1 MMEET
6 VLTDDSM
13 DDQYDRPK
21 TRWGPVGAVASPPA
35 SVISAEDGHVTMVE
49 QLQHLEEE
57 QEQLNS
63 SLLALTTHFAQV
75 QFRLKQIV
83 NAPIDEK
90 ENLLKDLE
98 EFAFKGC
105 PDVRGCRSQ
114 DAQMLE
120 DASEKEHESRISQQ
134 REKQMELISQLK
146 SQLDDLEQFAY
157 EEGSGELPQ
166 NMVLEKQN
174 VIIEELKKKLD
185 LNIGDMDKLT
195 TDDLR
200 QLVDSAIGRIVNPA
214 KVKETVINQLKNQI
228 GDLERFIS
236 FLQGEPSTPGTTA
249 PDSCSCP
256 VHAKDDTI
264 SEADSETPD
273 CCVHPKADKIGS
285 KQSTAERI
293 KNMRENHISSMRK
306 ALALLQYMAI
316 TQLGCGTDKLKE
328 KKAAKPDPT
337 EDYRELLKVLD
348 AAVNH
353 VIMLARQQQ
362 EMPAEDSDY
371 TSDSSDSPVSRPL
384 DDVNVAVR
392 RELAPALRN
401 LFEHGMFKHS
411 SSSDALMTP
420 ITACLATHRNTS
432 SQKGHAW
439 DLFTKYYDIK
449 KGKAFAMSPARKLS
463 QAFDIDIVGGTAI
476 TAKQTLLA
484 AVDYVSGSHEPL
496 KRSKEAQ
503 FKAFVSEALNEQK
516 LAIWCRL
523 ISRTSSL
530 IDYYYYPWSFMIKN
544 GFDGALQI
552 LDKLSEIQFRLN
564 VDIAVRQF
572 YNIRDAF

>member
-21 TRWGPVGAVASPPA
+21 TRWGPVGAVASPPP
-35 SVISAEDGHVTMVE
+35 SVGSAEDGHVNMVD

-83 NAPIDEK
+83 NAPIDDK

-105 PDVRGCRSQ
+105 PDVRGSRSQ

-120 DASEKEHESRISQQ
+120 DASEKEHESRITEQ

-166 NMVLEKQN
+166 NMILEKQN
-174 VIIEELKKKLD
+174 VIIEELKQKLG
-185 LNIGDMDKLT
+185 LNIEDMDKLT

-214 KVKETVINQLKNQI
+214 KVKETVIHQLKNQI

-236 FLQGEPSTPGTTA
+236 FLQGEASTPGLVT
-249 PDSCSCP
+249 PNSCSCP
-256 VHAKDDTI
+256 VDAKDDTI
-264 SEADSETPD
+264 SEADSEAPD
-273 CCVHPKADKIGS
+273 CCVHPKAGKLGS

-293 KNMRENHISSMRK
+293 KKMRESHISSMKK

-328 KKAAKPDPT
+328 KKTAKPDASD
-337 EDYRELLKVLD
+337 DYREMLKVLD

-362 EMPAEDSDY
+362 ESPAEDSDY
-371 TSDSSDSPVSRPL
+371 TSDSSDSPVNRPL
-384 DDVNVAVR
+384 DDVTVAVR
-392 RELAPALRN
+392 RELAPALRD
-401 LFEHGMFKHS
+401 LFEHGQFKHS
-411 SSSDALMTP
+411 SSSDALITP

-432 SQKGHAW
+432 SQKVHAW
-439 DLFTKYYDIK
+439 DLFVKYYDIK

-484 AVDYVSGSHEPL
+484 AIDYVSGSHEPL

-503 FKAFVSEALNEQK
+503 FKAFVSEALNGQK

-523 ISRTSSL
+523 ISRTTSL
-530 IDYYYYPWSFMIKN
+530 IDYHYYPWSYMMKN
-544 GFDGALQI
+544 SFDGALQL
-552 LDKLSEIQFRLN
+552 LDKLSEIKFRLN
-564 VDIAVRQF
+564 VDIAVQQF
-572 YNIRDAF
+572 YNIKDAF

>member
-35 SVISAEDGHVTMVE
+35 SVVLGEESHGTMVQ

-57 QEQLNS
+57 QDQLNS

-83 NAPIDEK
+83 NAPIDDK

-114 DAQMLE
+114 DAQLLE
-120 DASEKEHESRISQQ
+120 DASEKEHESRISEQ

-146 SQLDDLEQFAY
+146 NQLDDLEQFAY

-166 NMVLEKQN
+166 NKLMEKQS
-174 VIIEELKKKLD
+174 VIIEELKQKLELKIED
-185 LNIGDMDKLT
+185 LDKLS

-214 KVKETVINQLKNQI
+214 KVKETVIHQLKNQI
-228 GDLERFIS
+228 GDLERFIT
-236 FLQGEPSTPGTTA
+236 FLQGEATSPGPFSVQECT
-249 PDSCSCP
+249 CP
-256 VHAKDDTI
+256 VHKEDGNSDVD
-264 SEADSETPD
+264 ADSQG
-273 CCVHPKADKIGS
+273 CCAHPNSAKIGS
-285 KQSTAERI
+285 KFSTAEKI
-293 KNMRENHISSMRK
+293 KNMRESHISSMKK
-306 ALALLQYMAI
+306 ALALLQYIAI
-316 TQLGCGTDKLKE
+316 TQLGCGTDKFKE
-328 KKAAKPDPT
+328 RRAPKADAT
-337 EDYRELLKVLD
+337 TDYCDMLKVLD

-362 EMPAEDSDY
+362 DQPPDDSDY
-371 TSDSSDSPVSRPL
+371 TSDSSDSPVNRPL
-384 DDVNVAVR
+384 DDVTVAVR
-392 RELAPALRN
+392 RELAPALRS
-401 LFEHGMFKHS
+401 LLEHGMVKHS
-411 SSSDALMTP
+411 GTSSALMTP
-420 ITACLATHRNTS
+420 ITACLATHRSASN
-432 SQKGHAW
+432 QKGHAW
-439 DLFTKYYDIK
+439 DVFVKYYDIK
-449 KGKAFAMSPARKLS
+449 RGKAFAASPARKLS

-484 AVDYVSGSHEPL
+484 AIDYVCGSHEPL
-496 KRSKEAQ
+496 KRSREAQ
-503 FKAFVSEALNEQK
+503 FKAFVSEALNGQK
-516 LAIWCRL
+516 LVIWCRL
-523 ISRTSSL
+523 LSRTTSL
-530 IDYYYYPWSFMIKN
+530 IDYYYFPWSYMMKT

-552 LDKLSEIQFRLN
+552 LDKLSEVKFKLN
-564 VDIAVRQF
+564 VDIAVQQF
-572 YNIRDAF
+572 NNIKDAF